1 MERLMNVVLSRPRA
15 VLIAWVLILGAA
27 VAFAMQLSGALKA
40 GGFSDPRAEGA
51 IAQQTLERA
60 FDESPNTLLVVLTD
74 ETGHVSRQV
83 DAAEAAIADFA
94 PSQVTDYR
102 AHPNWISSDGRT
114 TFVQVGLTAS
124 NTDVQNMVPALEAKV
139 GAGLGAA
146 AQVHV
151 TGQPALDYTLNVRS
165 KADAERAEMIAFPI
179 LIIVLLLV
187 FRSVTAM
194 AVPLVL
200 AGTSLAIG
208 SGVGYFIAQVTDLS
222 ILYSNIVSMIGLAV
236 GIDYSL
242 FVIRRF
248 REELQVGAD
257 VDSAVRR
264 AMSTAGRSVLFSGLA
279 VVVALSALFIPRV
292 MAFTSIALGGVVVT
306 LVALVL
312 SLTALPAA
320 LKLLGHRINWG
331 SLRPRKPRDPAAGS
345 SWAARQASLLRRP
358 ALLLGGSLF
367 VFLLLALPIGQ
378 LVLQSPVAST
388 TVLPANDS
396 ARIGMDRINEDIG
409 QRGLYP
415 VEVVV
420 SGAPGTTPATMLSA
434 VDRVADVAKQHSA
447 VHDVLALST
456 IGVPT
461 AALSAQLSDPSAAVM
476 SAPEKVVLGQLW
488 SDRGGQLV
496 SRVVITPAEGPD
508 TTAAHQLVRDL
519 RAELAGSAPAG
530 VDIAV
535 TGVTAQGVDFD
546 NVVVRSIPIIVL
558 FVALVTFLIL
568 MVAFRS
574 LLLPLLA
581 LLFNAMVV
589 CGSLGILTL
598 VLQDALGRSINSV
611 TPLLLFAVMF
621 GLSMDYM
628 VIMISRMREA
638 YLAGRTHRE
647 AVFEGLRHT
656 AAMVNGGAIIM
667 VAVFASFGSAQI
679 SIVAEIGIGLAI
691 AVILDAVVIRLIV
704 MPATLLLIGPKVWGR
719 RAMRRNPVASEG
731 AQHRELADA
740 GV

>member
-1 MERLMNVVLSRPRA
+1 MERLMNVVLARPRA
-15 VLIAWVLILGAA
+15 VLVAWLLILGAS

-51 IAQQTLERA
+51 LAQQTLQGA
-60 FDESPNTLLVVLTD
+60 FDESPNSLLVVLTD
-74 ETGHVSRQV
+74 ESGHVSGRV
-83 DAAEAAIADFA
+83 AAAEGAINGFS
-94 PSQVTDYR
+94 PSQVADYR
-102 AHPNWISSDGRT
+102 THRDWISADGRT
-114 TFVQVGLTAS
+114 TFVQAGFSVANTA
-124 NTDVQNMVPALEAKV
+124 VQNMVPALESRVAAAV
-139 GAGLGAA
+139 GPA
-146 AQVHV
+146 AQVNV

-165 KADAERAEMIAFPI
+165 KADAERAELIAFPI

-187 FRSVTAM
+187 FRSVAAM

-200 AGTSLAIG
+200 AGASLAIS
-208 SGVGYFIAQVTDLS
+208 SGIGYFIAQATDLS

-236 GIDYSL
+236 GVDYSL

-248 REELQVGAD
+248 REELRDGLD
-257 VDSAVRR
+257 VDAAVRR
-264 AMSTAGRSVLFSGLA
+264 AMGTAGRSVVFSGLA

-306 LVALVL
+306 VSALVL
-312 SLTALPAA
+312 SLTALPAG

-331 SLRPRKPRDPAAGS
+331 SLTPRKARARVSS
-345 SWAARQASLLRRP
+345 SWGARQAAMLRRP
-358 ALLLGGSLF
+358 ALLLGGAAFIF
-367 VFLLLALPIGQ
+367 VLLALPIGQ

-388 TVLPANDS
+388 TILPANDS
-396 ARIGMDRINEDIG
+396 ARIGMDRINQNIG

-415 VEVVV
+415 VEVVITGV
-420 SGAPGTTPATMLSA
+420 AGTAPATMLAA
-434 VDRVADVAKQHSA
+434 VDRVANDAKLHPA
-447 VHDVLALST
+447 VDGVLALST

-461 AALSAQLSDPSAAVM
+461 EVLQAQLSDPAAPLP
-476 SAPEKVVLGQLW
+476 APEQTALAQLW
-488 SDRGGQLV
+488 SDRGSQIV
-496 SRVVITPAEGPD
+496 TRVVITPAQGPD
-508 TTAAHQLVRDL
+508 TTATHQLVRDL
-519 RAELAGSAPAG
+519 RADFAGTPTAG
-530 VDIAV
+530 VSIAV

-546 NVVVRSIPIIVL
+546 NVVVRSIPIIVA

-581 LLFNAMVV
+581 LLFNATVV

-638 YLAGRTHRE
+638 YLAGRNHRE

-656 AAMVNGGAIIM
+656 AAMVNGGAVIM

-679 SIVAEIGIGLAI
+679 SIVQEIGIGLAI
-691 AVILDAVVIRLIV
+691 AVILDAVVIRLVV
-704 MPATLLLIGPKVWGR
+704 MPATLLLIGPRVWGR
-719 RAMRRNPVASEG
+719 RAVQFRPVPDSPN
-731 AQHRELADA
+731 QPELADA
-740 GV
+740 AV